1 MQALEQVILPR
12 SRDIGGFEVSRILP
26 VKSKRMVGPFV
37 FLDQMG
43 PTEFL
48 PGQGIDVLPHPH
60 IGLATLT
67 YLYQGSLMHADS
79 LGVTQRIVPGEIN
92 WMTAGRGIT
101 HSERTHPEDRA
112 RGMTLEGF
120 QSWVALPK
128 ALEECEPDFEHH
140 PNSALPEIIEP
151 GVHMTLLLGEA
162 YGCLAP
168 AQTYSP
174 LFYIDAQIDAG
185 FRMTLPNPKQD
196 RALYIRRGV
205 VECDGSLFESG
216 QLLVIKPDSEV
227 SLLAQSDTHLLLLGG
242 EPLDEPRHMFWN
254 FVSSDKA
261 LIEQAKADWAA
272 ENWGQGRFELP
283 PNDRAAFVPLP

>member
-1 MQALEQVILPR
+1 MQALEQVIIPR
-12 SRDIGGFEVSRILP
+12 SRDIGGFEVGRILP
-26 VKSKRMVGPFV
+26 VKTRRMVGPFV

-43 PTEFL
+43 PTQFE

-79 LGVTQRIVPGEIN
+79 LGVTQRILPGEIN

-101 HSERTHPEDRA
+101 HSERTHPEDRS
-112 RGMTLEGF
+112 RGMILEGF

-128 ALEECEPDFEHH
+128 GLEECEPDFEHH
-140 PNSALPEIIEP
+140 PNRALPQISEP
-151 GVHMTLLLGEA
+151 GIHMTLLLGEA

-185 FRMTLPNPKQD
+185 HQLTLPNPKQD
-196 RALYIRRGV
+196 RAVYIRSGT
-205 VECDGSLFESG
+205 VECEGTLFKPG
-216 QLLVIKPDSEV
+216 HLLVVKPDSEV
-227 SLLAQSDTHLLLLGG
+227 RLSARSNASLLLLGG

-254 FVSSDKA
+254 FVSSDKG

-283 PNDRAAFVPLP
+283 PNDKAAFVPLP